1 MYGKIFNKCTNK
13 KKKHEN
19 DLVGQLLR
27 LLLNLAHARLY

>member
-1 MYGKIFNKCTNK
+1 MYQKK

-19 DLVGQLLR
+19 DLVGQSLR

>member
-1 MYGKIFNKCTNK
+1 MVKYSINVPKK

-19 DLVGQLLR
+19 DLVGQSLR

>member
-1 MYGKIFNKCTNK
+1 MYGKIFNKCTK

-19 DLVGQLLR
+19 DLIGQSLR